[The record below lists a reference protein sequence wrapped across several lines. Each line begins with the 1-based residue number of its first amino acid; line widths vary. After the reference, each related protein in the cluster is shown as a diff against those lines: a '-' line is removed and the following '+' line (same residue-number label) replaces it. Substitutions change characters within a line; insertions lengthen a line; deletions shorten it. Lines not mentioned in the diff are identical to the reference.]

1 MRASRW
7 KGDGSGDWRR
17 CAMVQ
22 CPDGS
27 DRQLSSPSLI
37 AARIRARYRRITP
50 GKGWIVRG
58 AISCARP
65 EWFTS
70 GHRVNPFHR
79 GVLDTVILPHCTNS
93 LRAWHALVMVFEP
106 WGDRR
111 TSAAINSP
119 WFAARLGHHTHT
131 SEPNQVKFAPIPSP
145 NFAQSRRDPIFPLFR
160 LRQARNTALR
170 GHITLVRL
178 CPNQML
184 FLQLRSLVKLI
195 VASDYSIQP
204 RLCGNA
210 CPWSRFPP
218 CTWTCRS

>member
-27 DRQLSSPSLI
+27 DRQLSSPSMI
-37 AARIRARYRRITP
+37 AVRIRAWYRRITP
-50 GKGWIVRG
+50 GKGWIVHG

-65 EWFTS
+65 EWFTG
-70 GHRVNPFHR
+70 GHRVNPFRR
-79 GVLDTVILPHCTNS
+79 GVLGTVILPHCTNS

-119 WFAARLGHHTHT
+119 WFVARLGHHTHT
-131 SEPNQVKFAPIPSP
+131 SEPNQVKFALPSPPLPKLIVHGESTASYGPLAPIPSP
-145 NFAQSRRDPIFPLFR
+145 NFAQSRRDPIFPFSVSGKHEIPR
-160 LRQARNTALR
+160 SVAR
-170 GHITLVRL
+170 
-178 CPNQML
+178 
-184 FLQLRSLVKLI
+184 S
-195 VASDYSIQP
+195 
-204 RLCGNA
+204 
-210 CPWSRFPP
+210 PW
-218 CTWTCRS
+218 